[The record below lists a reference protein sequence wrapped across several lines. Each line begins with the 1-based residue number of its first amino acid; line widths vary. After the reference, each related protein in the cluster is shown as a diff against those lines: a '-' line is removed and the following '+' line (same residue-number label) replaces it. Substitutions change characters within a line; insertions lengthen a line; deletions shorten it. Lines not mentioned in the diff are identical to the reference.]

1 VQQLLRR
8 RGRAT
13 CDALTRCARWMSSVI
28 VDELFDQFG
37 AVDVGGERF
46 AHIEGDRCVVRA
58 VGGGIRETGRGDVG
72 ANASLALID
81 QRRSACG

>member
-1 VQQLLRR
+1 
-8 RGRAT
+8 
-13 CDALTRCARWMSSVI
+13 MSSVI

-72 ANASLALID
+72 ANASLAGID
-81 QRRSACG
+81 QRRSVLG